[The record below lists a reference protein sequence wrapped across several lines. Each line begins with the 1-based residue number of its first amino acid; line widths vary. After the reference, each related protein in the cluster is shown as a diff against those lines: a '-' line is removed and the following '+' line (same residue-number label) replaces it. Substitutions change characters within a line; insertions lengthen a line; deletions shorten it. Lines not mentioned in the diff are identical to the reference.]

1 MSGDRQDEAAT
12 TGLTRRGKAI
22 YETNP
27 SVVGKRFPTR
37 VIASKPTRD
46 GSAYMIAADTGEVL
60 REGSFGFVE
69 EKEVDSATFV
79 KVYLAG
85 IKQYGQLSK
94 SGATIFEIVYQEISG
109 LSGKDKDTVVL
120 NLYIAQKHHPDLTR
134 RTYERGMNELLEKA
148 FLFRSIAADVYFVN
162 VNFMFN
168 GDRMVVVKAYRR
180 SGSTLQHELP
190 FDNKQVT
197 RQEPAD

>member
-1 MSGDRQDEAAT
+1 
-12 TGLTRRGKAI
+12 
-22 YETNP
+22 
-27 SVVGKRFPTR
+27 
-37 VIASKPTRD
+37 
-46 GSAYMIAADTGEVL
+46 
-60 REGSFGFVE
+60 
-69 EKEVDSATFV
+69 
-79 KVYLAG
+79 
-85 IKQYGQLSK
+85 
-94 SGATIFEIVYQEISG
+94 
-109 LSGKDKDTVVL
+109 
-120 NLYIAQKHHPDLTR
+120 
-134 RTYERGMNELLEKA
+134 MNELLEKA